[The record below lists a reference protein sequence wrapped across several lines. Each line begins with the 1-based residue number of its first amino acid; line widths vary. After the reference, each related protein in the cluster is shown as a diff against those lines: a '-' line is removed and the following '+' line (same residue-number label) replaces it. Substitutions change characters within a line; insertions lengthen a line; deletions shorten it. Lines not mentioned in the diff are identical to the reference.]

1 MTALFVL
8 VTIAV
13 VAGVALVAAGRWD
26 RPADAV
32 PDRAPKFSGSGVDT
46 AGEGAELAGLPSF
59 EVVPR
64 GYRMDEVDAALV
76 ALREENARLRGER
89 R

>member
-26 RPADAV
+26 RSADAP
-32 PDRAPKFSGSGVDT
+32 PDRAPKFSPSGDDT
-46 AGEGAELAGLPSF
+46 VGEGFELTGLPTF

-64 GYRMDEVDAALV
+64 GYRMDEVDATLA